1 MKHQTHT
8 QNQRSY
14 FKAQTSLEHL
24 VDVTTRPRPSCVAQH
39 VSIQAIAQCQG
50 WQAVRTNWEIYGG
63 LQSPLFHMLAH
74 ISLLPNRNTSK
85 SWFHWCPKRKIF
97 AFEGQITIL
106 RKACLISDDS
116 IDMKLH
122 LALHH
127 SNERKQELIPGF
139 LDSTRQVFNFWQT
152 CIPGAHPGR
161 WLRKKWWQF
170 SCAPFWSWK
179 KNRFFLF
186 FRRSFRIATFF
197 SSTTCT
203 KEWSMTKPSDFSCRL
218 ATFSLASGP
227 SNLREP

>member
-24 VDVTTRPRPSCVAQH
+24 VDVATRPRPSCVAQH

-139 LDSTRQVFNFWQT
+139 LYLPDKFSTS
-152 CIPGAHPGR
+152 G
-161 WLRKKWWQF
+161 
-170 SCAPFWSWK
+170 
-179 KNRFFLF
+179 
-186 FRRSFRIATFF
+186 
-197 SSTTCT
+197 
-203 KEWSMTKPSDFSCRL
+203 RL
-218 ATFSLASGP
+218 AFQVGILDDGSGKNGGNFHVRHFDP
-227 SNLREP
+227 E

>member
-24 VDVTTRPRPSCVAQH
+24 VDVTTRPRPSCVAQQ

-85 SWFHWCPKRKIF
+85 SCLSNIWWFNWHETAPGSSPFKWAETRAHPW
-97 AFEGQITIL
+97 
-106 RKACLISDDS
+106 
-116 IDMKLH
+116 
-122 LALHH
+122 
-127 SNERKQELIPGF
+127 IP
-139 LDSTRQVFNFWQT
+139 LSTRQVFNFWQT
-152 CIPGAHPGR
+152 CIPGRHPGR

-170 SCAPFWSWK
+170 SCAPFWSWI